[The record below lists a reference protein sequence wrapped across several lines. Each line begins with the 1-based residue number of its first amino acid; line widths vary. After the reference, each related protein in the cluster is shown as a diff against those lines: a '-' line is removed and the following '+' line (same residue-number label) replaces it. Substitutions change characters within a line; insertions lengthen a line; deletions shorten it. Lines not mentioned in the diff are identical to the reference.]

1 VKTLFDSTQLG
12 SMQLKNRL
20 WRSATWLNMADEKG
34 HITERLERTYL
45 DLAKGGVGTI
55 ITGYAFVRED
65 EQPNPGM
72 FGIYNDAFVPE
83 YRDFVQKIK
92 AEGANIIMQIVYGGS
107 ATSYKVGDRVI
118 WGPSSIPHPFFGTTP
133 REIAKEEIRE
143 LVGDFAQAA
152 RRVKEAGFDGVQLH
166 AAHTYLFSQFLSPYY
181 NRRTDEYGGSIE
193 NRGRIIFE
201 TVRAVREE
209 VGKDYPVLIKM
220 HCSDDWDD
228 NGLTIEES
236 TIIAKELERLGIT
249 AIEFSGGNLD
259 VRNYPD
265 SPPIRNGILKPEKQ
279 SYFAKQVAKIARELT
294 VPVISV
300 GGHRTPEVIEGILNE
315 TNISY
320 FSLSR
325 TLLSEPNLINRWQ
338 SGDRAKP
345 RCIACGKCWHPDGN
359 VCVLDRKRS

>member
-1 VKTLFDSTQLG
+1 
-12 SMQLKNRL
+12 
-20 WRSATWLNMADEKG
+20 
-34 HITERLERTYL
+34 
-45 DLAKGGVGTI
+45 
-55 ITGYAFVRED
+55 
-65 EQPNPGM
+65 
-72 FGIYNDAFVPE
+72 
-83 YRDFVQKIK
+83 
-92 AEGANIIMQIVYGGS
+92 
-107 ATSYKVGDRVI
+107 
-118 WGPSSIPHPFFGTTP
+118 
-133 REIAKEEIRE
+133 
-143 LVGDFAQAA
+143 
-152 RRVKEAGFDGVQLH
+152 
-166 AAHTYLFSQFLSPYY
+166 
-181 NRRTDEYGGSIE
+181 
-193 NRGRIIFE
+193 
-201 TVRAVREE
+201 
-209 VGKDYPVLIKM
+209 M
-220 HCSDDWDD
+220 HCTDDWGG

-279 SYFAKQVAKIARELT
+279 SYFAKQAAMIARELT

-300 GGHRTPEVIEGILNE
+300 GGHRTPEVIEDILNE

-359 VCVLDRKRS
+359 VCILDRKRLNGIKENINEKKY